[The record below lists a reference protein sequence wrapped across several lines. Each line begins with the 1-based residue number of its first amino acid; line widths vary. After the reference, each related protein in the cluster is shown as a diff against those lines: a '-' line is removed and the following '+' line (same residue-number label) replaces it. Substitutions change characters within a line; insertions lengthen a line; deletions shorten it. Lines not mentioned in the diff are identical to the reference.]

1 MGKDA
6 RKFARS
12 TRLLISRSRGAQ
24 PMEINAALPT
34 AKPWAGA
41 PGVLSGEPRPMSVQ
55 QQQVSKAESAVATHL
70 GISGIPLEA
79 AAKLAVIITELRGQV
94 EYLQGRV
101 RE

>member
-1 MGKDA
+1 
-6 RKFARS
+6 
-12 TRLLISRSRGAQ
+12 
-24 PMEINAALPT
+24 MEINAALPT

-55 QQQVSKAESAVATHL
+55 QQQRQLSKAESAVATHL

-101 RE
+101 RELLAE